1 MRKGRVSQGPD
12 PTQLSFQPGE
22 EPTVFS
28 ALRKHLDEITA
39 ADVVQKGR
47 VHPKL
52 AAPSR

>member
-1 MRKGRVSQGPD
+1 MRKGRVSQESD

-22 EPTVFS
+22 EPKVFS
-28 ALRKHLDEITA
+28 ALRKLLDEITA
-39 ADVVQKGR
+39 AVVVQGGR